1 MSAQIRPERRETTQ
15 GVSLREIGAD
25 IPAPQAALMLNGSR
39 NIPLKAPVVNIGRQ
53 RDNDVILDH
62 PGVSRHHAQLRLRFG
77 RYMLFDLGSTR
88 GTTVNGQPIRETIL
102 QSGDVIRMA
111 GVTLIYVEEAPAPSA
126 PTDMGGTQPFSPLK

>member
-1 MSAQIRPERRETTQ
+1 
-15 GVSLREIGAD
+15 VSLSELDLD
-25 IPAPQAALMLNGSR
+25 IPAPQAVLVLTGDR
-39 NIPLKAPVVNIGRQ
+39 NIPLSQPVVNIGRR

-88 GTTVNGQPIRETIL
+88 GTMVNGQPIREAVL

-111 GVTLIYVEEAPAPSA
+111 DVTLIYVEEAPAPSA
-126 PTDMGGTQPFSPLK
+126 SADMGGTQPFSPTK